1 MLKMIMLTLC
11 DDKVNIRTTLYLKLY
26 SIESAVILF
35 KEHMDDD
42 SAPLPIIQSCNEE
55 LESKAMIKLCKEEP
69 ESTRVIKIL
78 KDTLESNGNKDE
90 EEEEKLHKE
99 DEASANK
106 KEEKLVK
113 DFFGVEEDTK
123 EKIEMEDKKFSE
135 VSLRTRMWK
144 VSIIL
149 VKLVYSSLPKFLN

>member
-1 MLKMIMLTLC
+1 MLSLY
-11 DDKVNIRTTLYLKLY
+11 DNKVRFDTTFYCNLY
-26 SIESAVILF
+26 SIQSAVILF

-69 ESTRVIKIL
+69 ESTRVIQIL
-78 KDTLESNGNKDE
+78 KDTLESNGNKEE

-99 DEASANK
+99 DEISANK
-106 KEEKLVK
+106 EEEKLVK

-135 VSLRTRMWK
+135 VSSVTFP
-144 VSIIL
+144 
-149 VKLVYSSLPKFLN
+149 SLHF